1 MHISYFLVS
10 RIAYYVVINSSLLV
24 FSFFLFFYATI
35 EIKKVIK
42 KYDSNQ
48 LDDLK

>member
-1 MHISYFLVS
+1 MLLLFQVFLF
-10 RIAYYVVINSSLLV
+10 
-24 FSFFLFFYATI
+24 FSFFFFFYATI
-35 EIKKVIK
+35 EIKIVIK

>member
-1 MHISYFLVS
+1 MLLSIRVS
-10 RIAYYVVINSSLLV
+10 LF
-24 FSFFLFFYATI
+24 FSFFLFFYATT

-42 KYDSNQ
+42 KYDSTQ